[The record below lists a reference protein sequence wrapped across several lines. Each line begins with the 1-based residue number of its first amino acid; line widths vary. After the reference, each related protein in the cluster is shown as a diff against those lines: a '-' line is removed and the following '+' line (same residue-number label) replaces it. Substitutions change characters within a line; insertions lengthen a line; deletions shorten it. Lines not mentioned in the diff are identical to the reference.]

1 MPAKKTLTVDPNSQA
16 AKKNTQKAKPST
28 GGGRKRHAT
37 GRADN
42 NRGHKG
48 GNVDPKLLEML
59 VCPVS
64 KEALVYDKAA
74 GELIS
79 EKAGLAYPI
88 YDGIPMLVIEDAR
101 RLPKK

>member
-1 MPAKKTLTVDPNSQA
+1 MPAKKTLTVDPKSQA
-16 AKKNTQKAKPST
+16 AKKPTQNAKKSA
-28 GGGRKRHAT
+28 GGGRRKPAA
-37 GRADN
+37 GRTAPQ
-42 NRGHKG
+42 RHKG

-88 YDGIPMLVIEDAR
+88 YDGIPMLVTEDAR